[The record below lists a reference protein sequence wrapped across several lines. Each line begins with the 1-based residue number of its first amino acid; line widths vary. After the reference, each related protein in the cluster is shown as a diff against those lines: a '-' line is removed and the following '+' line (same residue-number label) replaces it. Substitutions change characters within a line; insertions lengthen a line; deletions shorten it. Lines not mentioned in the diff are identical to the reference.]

1 MVLMTLRFNC
11 YRRSPFFHGRNIINE
26 VSFLHVLAITDEVSF
41 FHVLANT
48 DEVSIYHVKTVAF
61 IITVALGLHMDLFV
75 RSLTEEVRKIPGD
88 TYMGPNCRK

>member
-61 IITVALGLHMDLFV
+61 IITVALGLHTIWICSFLDG
-75 RSLTEEVRKIPGD
+75 RSAED
-88 TYMGPNCRK
+88 SW